1 MLSIVSNILFIAAGL
16 KSIYMKVTNR
26 LPVDLF
32 KRILTLASGP
42 RKKRKKGKKKGTA
55 GKVLVT
61 FQSFFN
67 QRGNLGK
74 REKYLLLPKSI
85 QDERYNR
92 FITNLVHIHTQVVQ
106 MVLSDT

>member
-42 RKKRKKGKKKGTA
+42 RKSKKKGTA

-61 FQSFFN
+61 FQIFFN
-67 QRGNLGK
+67 QCGNLGK
-74 REKYLLLPKSI
+74 REKYMLLPKSI
-85 QDERYNR
+85 QDKRYDR
-92 FITNLVHIHTQVVQ
+92 FITNLAHIHTQVVQ

>member
-1 MLSIVSNILFIAAGL
+1 MVTIVSYIFFIAAGL
-16 KSIYMKVTNR
+16 KSIYVKVTNR

-55 GKVLVT
+55 GKVVVI
-61 FQSFFN
+61 FQSFSN
-67 QRGNLGK
+67 WCGNFGK

-85 QDERYNR
+85 QARLYNR
-92 FITNLVHIHTQVVQ
+92 IITKLAY
-106 MVLSDT
+106 VLCSNYC